1 MKDTLFYLIR
11 LVDATKQSGNNE
23 NLKQKSNSILIV
35 ATPSI
40 NATISGK
47 QRLIEIIFIKETD
60 NKLLPA
66 KFDAMIDLE

>member
-1 MKDTLFYLIR
+1 M
-11 LVDATKQSGNNE
+11 DATKQSGNNE

-60 NKLLPA
+60 NKLLPGT
-66 KFDAMIDLE
+66 FDAMIEFLY

>member
-1 MKDTLFYLIR
+1 M
-11 LVDATKQSGNNE
+11 DATKQSGNNE

-66 KFDAMIDLE
+66 TFDAMIEFLY